1 MADDLTLM
9 LDGSNVSGWE
19 RIRVTRGI
27 ERLPSDFEIEMT
39 DVYPDELKSITA
51 IPGQKCQVALG
62 SDVVITGYVDRFVP
76 GISGARHYIRVVG
89 RGKCQ
94 DLVDCSA
101 VWPGGQI
108 SGSDALQIAQ
118 KLAKTYGI
126 TVTSDGNDGPS
137 IPQINLMIG
146 ESAFEVIERVS
157 RYAGLLAYDLPDGN
171 LRLGR
176 AGVDAHTSGFVYGE
190 NVEEAEFEWAADL
203 RYSQIDVYLLT
214 MQTMG
219 DAGVNLVPVATATD
233 ATVDRFRNLYV
244 VSEQVQAGRNIAQE
258 RANWEAAR
266 RAGRSQAVRVLTD
279 SWRDGSGALWTPNT
293 LVPVTIPPLKIP
305 DETFMLISEVTYTL
319 DEDGGTHASLLL
331 MPPDAFTP
339 EPTILQ
345 PLSPDVVRG
354 APNAP

>member
-1 MADDLTLM
+1 MADDLTLIM
-9 LDGSNVSGWE
+9 DSASVGGWTK
-19 RIRVTRGI
+19 IRVTRGI

-39 DVYPDELKSITA
+39 DKYPDDLEQISI
-51 IPGQKCQVALG
+51 IPGESCSVAIG
-62 SDVVITGYVDRFVP
+62 TDVVLTGYVDRVIP
-76 GISGARHYIRVVG
+76 GFDRKSHRIRVVG

-101 VWPGGQI
+101 EWEGGQI
-108 SGSDALQIAQ
+108 SGSNALQIAQ
-118 KLAKTYGI
+118 KLAAPYGI

-146 ESAFEVIERVS
+146 ETAFEVIERIS

-171 LRLGR
+171 LRLAR
-176 AGVDAHTSGFVYGE
+176 AGVDSHSSGLAQGQ
-190 NVEEAEFEWAADL
+190 NIEEAEFEWSTDL
-203 RYSQIDVYLLT
+203 RYSEIDAYLLT

-219 DAGVNLVPVATATD
+219 DAGANLVPVATATD
-233 ATVDRFRNLYV
+233 ATVDRHRKLYI

-266 RAGRSQAVRVLTD
+266 RAGRSQMVHARVD
-279 SWRDGSGALWTPNT
+279 SWRDGDGMLWTPNT
-293 LVPVTIPPLKIP
+293 LVPVALPFLKIP
-305 DETFMLISEVTYTL
+305 EETFMLISEVTYLL
-319 DEDGGTHASLLL
+319 DDDGTHAQLVL
-331 MPPDAFTP
+331 MPPDAFKP

-345 PLSPDVVRG
+345 PLSPDVVIG